1 MKYSKSFFKLF
12 LTFYIML
19 TASCNKT
26 INENIFLKMWDGP
39 YDGIPHFDKMN
50 IDEIKPAVEK
60 ALELSLKEI
69 NEIANQKDTAN
80 FENTI
85 GKMERSGE
93 VLNRVYPY
101 YGIYSNNLSGPK
113 FQKIQTELAPKISDY
128 SNKIYQNNKLF
139 ERIKKVFMDSKNKPL
154 DSIDQRLIDLTYKR
168 FIMNGAELDSIK
180 KLKYA
185 DINNELSTLY
195 TKFSNNIL
203 SDEENYTTFLSE
215 NELSGLSE
223 SFINTIKN
231 ESIRLGKNDK
241 FAISNT
247 RSSMDPFL
255 KFSENRNLRKQV
267 WENYYS
273 RADNNDEHDN
283 KSIIEKI
290 LKLRKERVN
299 ILGYDYYPEWR
310 LQDRMAKSPENALKL
325 LLDIWPSS
333 IKTVEK
339 EVEEMQKIADKDNV
353 TIEPWDYRFY
363 AEKVRNEKYD
373 YDSEEVKS
381 YLQLENLKD
390 AMFFV
395 AKEIFNLEFKEIEH
409 GKVPVFHQDV
419 SVWEVYDIDENKLI
433 GLWYLDPFSRPGKRS
448 GAWATTY
455 RSYGSF
461 NEKEIILA
469 SNNSN
474 FLKPAKGEAAL
485 VSWDD
490 AETFFHEFGH
500 ALQYYC
506 SKVKY
511 SSLNGGVR
519 DYIEFHSQLLERW
532 LYTDEILFKYLT
544 HFETGESIPKSL
556 VEKIK
561 KASTFN
567 QGFATTEYLASA
579 IIDMKIHLTNPEN
592 IDISEFEKTTL
603 DNLDMPK
610 ELVMRHRTPHF
621 AHVFSGEGYATAYYG
636 YIWSEVLTA
645 DVTERFSNSKDG
657 LYNKELSKKL
667 VKTIFET
674 QNTIDAM
681 DAFTR
686 FMGREPKIDALMK
699 DRGFIK

>member
-1 MKYSKSFFKLF
+1 MKYNQSFFNFF
-12 LTFYIML
+12 LIFNIMFL
-19 TASCNKT
+19 VSCKKT
-26 INENIFLKMWDGP
+26 VNDNIFLKIWDGP
-39 YDGIPHFDKMN
+39 YDGVPHFDKMN

-60 ALELSLKEI
+60 ALELSLNEI
-69 NEIANQKDTAN
+69 NEIANQNDPAN

-85 GKMERSGE
+85 GKMEISGE
-93 VLNRVYPY
+93 ILNRVYPF
-101 YGIYSNNLSGPK
+101 YGIYSNNLSSTK
-113 FQKIQTELAPKISDY
+113 FQKIQAELAPKLSDY
-128 SNKIYQNNKLF
+128 STKIYQNDKLF
-139 ERIKKVFMDSKNKPL
+139 KRIKKVLLDSKTNPL
-154 DSIDQRLIDLTYKR
+154 DSIDQRLTDLTYRR
-168 FIMNGAELDSIK
+168 FIMNGAELDSVK
-180 KLKYA
+180 KAKYA
-185 DINNELSTLY
+185 EINNELSTLY

-203 SDEENYTTFLSE
+203 KDEENYTTFLSE
-215 NELSGLSE
+215 DELSGLSE
-223 SFINTIKN
+223 SFINSIKN
-231 ESIRLGKNDK
+231 ESIRLGKDDK

-273 RADNNDEHDN
+273 RADNNDNYDN
-283 KSIIEKI
+283 KSIIKKI

-299 ILGYDYYPEWR
+299 ILGYDYYPDWR

-325 LLDIWPSS
+325 LLDIWPSA
-333 IKTVEK
+333 IKTVK
-339 EVEEMQKIADKDNV
+339 NEVNEMQKIADKDDV
-353 TIEPWDYRFY
+353 VIEPWDYRFY
-363 AEKVRNEKYD
+363 AEKVRNEKYN

-381 YLQLENLKD
+381 YLQLDNLKD
-390 AMFFV
+390 AMFYV
-395 AKEIFNLEFKEIEH
+395 AKEIFNLEFKEIES
-409 GKVPVFHQDV
+409 GKVPVFHEDV
-419 SVWEVYDIDENKLI
+419 SVWEVYDISENKLI

-461 NEKEIILA
+461 NGKEIILA

-474 FLKPAKGEAAL
+474 FLKPAKGESAL

-544 HFETGESIPKSL
+544 HYETGESIPKSL

-579 IIDMKIHLTNPEN
+579 IIDMKIHLINPEN
-592 IDISEFEKTTL
+592 IDISEFEKITL
-603 DNLDMPK
+603 GDLKMPK

-645 DVTERFSNSKDG
+645 DVAERFSNSKDG
-657 LYNKELSKKL
+657 FYNKDLSKKL
-667 VKTIFET
+667 VETIFET

-681 DAFTR
+681 DAFER
-686 FMGREPKIDALMK
+686 FMGRKPEIGALMK